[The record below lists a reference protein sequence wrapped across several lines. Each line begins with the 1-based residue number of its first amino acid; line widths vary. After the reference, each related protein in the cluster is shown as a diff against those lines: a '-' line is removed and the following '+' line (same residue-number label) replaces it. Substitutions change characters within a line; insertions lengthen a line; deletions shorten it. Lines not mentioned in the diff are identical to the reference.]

1 MEDSSYVWWAIRPS
15 LKHPTLELRA
25 PDSCTLVEDSIAIAA
40 LYRTLA
46 RRLTRNP
53 WQNWDL
59 TAVTRAIVVEN
70 KWRAQRYGVHGTF
83 VDISGNGAISVAEM
97 LEQVIED
104 VERDALALGCLKE
117 VAALPHHRRQRHLG
131 RHAACG
137 VRAGAGAQRG
147 PRRRA
152 ARRHRLD
159 RRGDAAVTAADSGTP
174 AAHGGRRFARSSASW
189 ARRSRSSARARSA
202 AASWRAHLRE
212 LGAIGREARR

>member
-1 MEDSSYVWWAIRPS
+1 MWWAIRPS

-46 RRLTRNP
+46 RHLTRNP

-83 VDISGNGAISVAEM
+83 VDISGHGAISVAEM

-104 VERDALALGCLKE
+104 IERDALRARLPQGS
-117 VAALPHHRRQRHLG
+117 AALPHHRRQRHVG
-131 RHAACG
+131 RHPACG
-137 VRAGAGAQRG
+137 VRARAGQGEGRDGALR
-147 PRRRA
+147 
-152 ARRHRLD
+152 
-159 RRGDAAVTAADSGTP
+159 AVTDWIA
-174 AAHGGRRFARSSASW
+174 
-189 ARRSRSSARARSA
+189 
-202 AASWRAHLRE
+202 
-212 LGAIGREARR
+212 EATLQ